1 MQSLSDSDV
10 YIWDA
15 MQIKGY
21 IVYYFG
27 ITMFFLNLGADYL
40 KYMQNFGTKL
50 DSLLQIRII
59 IKEDSPIKSCNVH
72 SPNWHDF
79 LNFNFLR
86 EKFVCTTFNHFPDS
100 HTTFPKRK
108 TLKTDFPIK
117 ACNGTNDNLKSL
129 LESFWS
135 NVLVPWILK
144 RWRIL
149 LSKSQ
154 CYLYKL
160 KPGNKQPGK
169 C

>member
-1 MQSLSDSDV
+1 MQFLLDSDA
-10 YIWDA
+10 YIWDLH
-15 MQIKGY
+15 
-21 IVYYFG
+21 YFG

-40 KYMQNFGTKL
+40 KYMQNVGPRL

-59 IKEDSPIKSCNVH
+59 IKEDPPIKSCNAY

-86 EKFVCTTFNHFPDS
+86 EKFVRTTFNHFPDS
-100 HTTFPKRK
+100 HTTFPKRIEK
-108 TLKTDFPIK
+108 IDLLGL
-117 ACNGTNDNLKSL
+117 NGNLKSL
-129 LESFWS
+129 LKSFWP
-135 NVLVPWILK
+135 NVLVSWILK

-154 CYLYKL
+154 YCYLYKL
-160 KPGNKQPGK
+160 KPGNKQPCK

>member
-1 MQSLSDSDV
+1 
-10 YIWDA
+10 

-27 ITMFFLNLGADYL
+27 ITVFFLNLGADYL
-40 KYMQNFGTKL
+40 KYKQNFGPRL

-108 TLKTDFPIK
+108 ILKTDFPIK
-117 ACNGTNDNLKSL
+117 ACKGTNEKIDLLGLNGNLKSFL
-129 LESFWS
+129 KSFWP
-135 NVLVPWILK
+135 NVLASWILK

-154 CYLYKL
+154 CCYLYKL